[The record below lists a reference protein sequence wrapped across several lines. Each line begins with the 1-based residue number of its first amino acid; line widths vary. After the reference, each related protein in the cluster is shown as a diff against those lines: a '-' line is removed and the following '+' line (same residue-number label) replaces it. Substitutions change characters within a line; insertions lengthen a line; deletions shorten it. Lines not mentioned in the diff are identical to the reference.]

1 MKKRLPHY
9 IRKPVAYCRLC
20 YGGKLCDGSYRDIG
34 LAKMRNGDL
43 IPFAWGNDYTLEQ
56 CRELR
61 RNNPDWRYEFVQV
74 GQFYAKTLERPAR
87 FKPQI
92 ED

>member
-20 YGGKLCDGSYRDIG
+20 YGGKQYDGSFRDIG
-34 LAKMRNGDL
+34 IAKMRNGDL
-43 IPFAWGNDYTLEQ
+43 IPFDWGDAYTLEQ

-61 RNNPDWRYEFVQV
+61 RNNPDWQHNFVQL
-74 GQFYAKTLERPAR
+74 GKHFARTLNDPAR

-92 ED
+92 KD